1 MKTVLL
7 INDKNHQMEK
17 VLKFLEQLEVASALI
32 KRLKANGITL
42 LIDQVQL
49 YRVFKYNLHRQF
61 LTLLL
66 IKVIKKIYPSKTK
79 TRS

>member
-17 VLKFLEQLEVASALI
+17 ALKFLEQLEVVLVLI
-32 KRLKANGITL
+32 ARLKANGITL
-42 LIDQVQL
+42 LTDQVQL
-49 YRVFKYNLHRQF
+49 YQVFKYNLHRQF

-66 IKVIKKIYPSKTK
+66 IKVTTKIYPSQTK

>member
-17 VLKFLEQLEVASALI
+17 ALKFLEQLEVASALI
-32 KRLKANGITL
+32 KRLKVNEITL
-42 LIDQVQL
+42 LTDQVQL

-61 LTLLL
+61 STLLL